1 MQILTRVGGYLE
13 YFERVFL
20 YVLNLVMLLL
30 QRTNVFSEICFR
42 VLGYG
47 TVNLEIPT
55 YSRRHLNTSLRRW
68 II

>member
-1 MQILTRVGGYLE
+1 MQILTRVEEYLE

-20 YVLNLVMLLL
+20 YVLNVVMLLL
-30 QRTNVFSEICFR
+30 QRTKVFSEICFR

-55 YSRRHLNTSLRRW
+55 SRRHLNTSLRRW